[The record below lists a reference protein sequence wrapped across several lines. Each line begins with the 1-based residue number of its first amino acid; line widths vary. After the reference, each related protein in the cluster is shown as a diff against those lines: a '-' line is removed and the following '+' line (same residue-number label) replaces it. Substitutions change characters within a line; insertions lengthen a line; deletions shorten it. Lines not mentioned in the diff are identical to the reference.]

1 MTDAPLSAGPAAA
14 NPFAQA
20 RFILSAARLAQLPA
34 DELPELAFVGRSNA
48 GKSSALNVICQKK
61 GLARVSKTPG
71 RTQLINLF
79 DLPGARLVDLPG
91 YGFAAVPL
99 SVKQDWGKL
108 IGGYLASRD
117 NLKLLVV
124 VMDSRHPLTSLDE
137 QMLDWCASA
146 GRDCHVLLTK
156 ADKLARGP
164 AAATLLQVQKALPRW
179 NAGFTAQLFS
189 SLKQTGVA
197 EARATISARM
207 AVLAAVNTQSD

>member
-1 MTDAPLSAGPAAA
+1 MTDAHPPAA

-20 RFILSAARLAQLPA
+20 RFIMSAARLAQLPA
-34 DELPELAFVGRSNA
+34 DALPELAFVGRSNA
-48 GKSSALNVICQKK
+48 GKSSALNAICQKK

-99 SVKQDWGKL
+99 AVKQDWGKL
-108 IGGYLASRD
+108 IGGYLAQRE

-124 VMDSRHPLTSLDE
+124 VMDIRHPLTSLDE

-179 NAGFTAQLFS
+179 HAGFTAQLFS
-189 SLKQTGVA
+189 SLKQTGLA
-197 EARATISARM
+197 EARAILTARM
-207 AVLAAVNTQSD
+207 ADQVAAAADSQPD